1 MSARA
6 YQTNTDRTMSK
17 IDKARRGFLKL
28 MPAAPLAATVAA
40 KQAAVAMGI
49 SGPLNAAAFGMN
61 GLSAG
66 MAGYGNT
73 VPSDTPWF
81 IDAMKNFMSPE
92 TIEQH
97 RMSAKTQA
105 RLLDADI
112 AAMRSISPAQ
122 AYAMQ
127 VERCFQEFRKREKS
141 YIDRE
146 MERWTKDNPS
156 AAFAQK
162 VLGS

>member
-1 MSARA
+1 
-6 YQTNTDRTMSK
+6 MSK

-28 MPAAPLAATVAA
+28 MPSAPLAATVAA
-40 KQAAVAMGI
+40 KQAAAAMGL
-49 SGPLNAAAFGMN
+49 SGPLNAASFG

-66 MAGYGNT
+66 MAGYGNP
-73 VPSDTPWF
+73 VPIDTPWF
-81 IDAMKNFMSPE
+81 IEAMKNFTSPE

-97 RMSAKTQA
+97 RINAKSQA
-105 RLLDADI
+105 RVLDADI
-112 AAMRSISPAQ
+112 AAMRSISPSQ

-127 VERCFQEFRKREKS
+127 VERCFKEFRKREKS
-141 YIDRE
+141 HIDRE

>member
-1 MSARA
+1 
-6 YQTNTDRTMSK
+6 MSK

-40 KQAAVAMGI
+40 KEAAASMGL
-49 SGPLNAAAFGMN
+49 SGPLNAAAFGMGPN
-61 GLSAG
+61 TIG
-66 MAGYGNT
+66 MAGYGNP
-73 VPSDTPWF
+73 VPSDDPWF
-81 IDAMKNFMSPE
+81 LDAMKKFMSPE

-105 RLLDADI
+105 RVLDPDI

-141 YIDRE
+141 YLDKE
-146 MERWTKDNPS
+146 MERWTKANS
-156 AAFAQK
+156 GAAFAQK